1 MHAWL
6 FYAAKRATL
15 RPSSTGVSQRRTYFR
30 TRIFQYRFAHPLSRA
45 FPRVGINANR
55 DTAPNRESSVFRVPF
70 LVAISL
76 VIAFGGGI
84 VSTLVALEATSGFG
98 SIKIGAW
105 NAFPESQTIE
115 ADPYAKAHR
124 ADAGKLLYGTAEGLA
139 FTAAND
145 SSGQRLTGQCRYTLT
160 GNLPPARFWTIYV
173 ADQQGNLLDDGSGRP
188 IALNSRNL
196 LHGPEGGVSITLAS
210 KATPFNWL
218 AVPTNGDFKLVLT
231 LLDTPIAGSA
241 GLIDI
246 TMPTINKTDCGNA

>member
-1 MHAWL
+1 M
-6 FYAAKRATL
+6 
-15 RPSSTGVSQRRTYFR
+15 
-30 TRIFQYRFAHPLSRA
+30 
-45 FPRVGINANR
+45 
-55 DTAPNRESSVFRVPF
+55 FRVPF

-173 ADQQGNLLDDGSGRP
+173 ADQQGNLLDDGSGRS

-210 KATPFNWL
+210 TATPFNWL
-218 AVPTNGDFKLVLT
+218 AVPANVDFKLVLT

-246 TMPTINKTDCGNA
+246 TMPMINKTDCGNA